1 MPRKI
6 TPEEY
11 RNIFKERFPNYEL
24 LSDYNGDKEYITVK
38 CKIDGNIWNTK
49 PNWLKQGAGCQIC
62 YNNRRG
68 QTTKKS
74 KDEFIKQAKEIHGDK
89 YDYSKVDYKNNHTKV
104 CIICPEHGEFWQ
116 TPNKHFSLKQGCPKC
131 ADKRN
136 GFKKRNTLE
145 KFIEKS
151 TEIHNGKYDYSKV
164 KYEGWTVPVTIICPK
179 HGEFKQIAGVH
190 MSGHGCPLCNQSRLE
205 HKVKSFL
212 EKNNIVF
219 IEQYREKWLSKQ
231 SLDFYLPDYNIAIEC
246 QGLQHFS
253 RDTRWESFNFDVIY
267 ERDVRKYNLC
277 KENGIEIIYFS
288 NDYKIINSTPLYNEN
303 NTVCNLADLLQLIKN
318 KNSTTLFENIVK
330 EVLNS

>member
-11 RNIFKERFPNYEL
+11 RKIFKERYPNYEL
-24 LSDYNGDKEYITVK
+24 LSDYNGDKNYIRVK
-38 CKIDGNIWNTK
+38 CKIDGNVWDTK
-49 PNWLKQGAGCQIC
+49 PNWLKQGAGCQKC
-62 YNNRRG
+62 YDSRRG
-68 QTTKKS
+68 NTTRIGN
-74 KDEFIKQAKEIHGDK
+74 ENFIKKAREIHGDK
-89 YDYSKVDYKNNHTKV
+89 YDYSKVDYKNNKIKV
-104 CIICPEHGEFWQ
+104 CLICPKHGEFWV
-116 TPNKHFSLKQGCPKC
+116 TPNKHISRKDGCPLC
-131 ADKRN
+131 AREQN
-136 GFKKRNTLE
+136 GFNKRNTLE

-164 KYEGWTVPVTIICPK
+164 KYEGWDVPVTIICPK
-179 HGEFKQIAGVH
+179 HGEFQQTAGNH
-190 MSGHGCPLCNQSRLE
+190 LSGCGCPICREST
-205 HKVKSFL
+205 L
-212 EKNNIVF
+212 EKIINKFLINKEIAF
-219 IEQYREKWLSKQ
+219 ERQKRFPWLSKQ

-246 QGLQHFS
+246 QGMQHYS
-253 RDTRWESFNFDVIY
+253 SETKCKYYDFDVIY

-303 NTVCNLADLLQLIKN
+303 NTVCNLTDLLQLLEN